1 MGTGAAS
8 EVPRL
13 RVHQDP
19 GLPRGRLPGRPL
31 PEVRAQV
38 AGVGLTEMRKCGNMV
53 VTNQS
58 GAFLLTKASGTHYQA
73 NTILGE
79 KAPHYWTQV
88 DASPAI
94 WLVAVGNLIQECGV
108 FCDSGG

>member
-1 MGTGAAS
+1 MKRWPAGRLASMTGHAN

-38 AGVGLTEMRKCGNMV
+38 AGVGLR
-53 VTNQS
+53 
-58 GAFLLTKASGTHYQA
+58 
-73 NTILGE
+73 
-79 KAPHYWTQV
+79 
-88 DASPAI
+88 
-94 WLVAVGNLIQECGV
+94 
-108 FCDSGG
+108 